1 MQSRKA
7 HKTATEADPKSD
19 SVLEQFFGY
28 NLKRA
33 YLLIHS
39 DFRTTMGEDGLAPRV
54 FSVLVLVVERPNI
67 TQSEIARH
75 LGIERSGL
83 VSLID
88 ELETLGYVKRVPVP
102 GDRRVQALVP
112 TDAGKSAIHSA
123 VQRVRDHEKALLSHL
138 TDAEQEKLLTLLRKI
153 RHNGSDVG

>member
-1 MQSRKA
+1 MPDKKA
-7 HKTATEADPKSD
+7 LQDATEADPGSD
-19 SVLEQFFGY
+19 SILERFFGY

-39 DFRTTMGEDGLAPRV
+39 DFRTTMGEDGLSPRV
-54 FSVLVLVVERPNI
+54 FSVLVLVVERPDI

-112 TDAGKSAIHSA
+112 TDAGKAATRSA
-123 VQRVRDHEKALLSHL
+123 VKRVLDHEKALLSHL
-138 TDAEQEKLLTLLRKI
+138 TDDEQETLLNLLRKI